1 MMRGVAKRARSG
13 RWWERQARA
22 AFSDRWALKITALA
36 MAVMLWFSVTVREP
50 AEQVVAVRFL
60 PTLESGIT
68 LQNPPPAISATVRGS
83 GRDLL
88 KLYSTPPAI
97 RMTIGGGVGD
107 SLSLTLRPADVDLP
121 PGVTAVVRDVQPRQI
136 TLTLARARTQSG
148 GGAYARPS
156 APEDPGPTPPP
167 TP

>member
-1 MMRGVAKRARSG
+1 MMKGVAKRARSG

-36 MAVMLWFSVTVREP
+36 LAIVLWFSVTVREP
-50 AEQVVAVRFL
+50 AEQIVTVQFL

-68 LQNPPPAISATVRGS
+68 LRESPPMIRAIVRGS

-107 SLSLTLRPADVDLP
+107 SLALTLRPADVDLP
-121 PGVTAVVRDVQPRQI
+121 PGVTAVVRDVQPRRL
-136 TLTLARARTQSG
+136 TLTLARARPQSG

>member
-1 MMRGVAKRARSG
+1 MMKGVAKRARSG

-36 MAVMLWFSVTVREP
+36 LAIVLWFSVTVREP
-50 AEQVVAVRFL
+50 AEQIVTVQFL

-68 LQNPPPAISATVRGS
+68 LRESPPMIRAIVRGS

-97 RMTIGGGVGD
+97 RMTIGGGVGELPIECD
-107 SLSLTLRPADVDLP
+107 ECVGLEAGQSDVLGVIEPFVDQHAEPVFVTGCRPVTL
-121 PGVTAVVRDVQPRQI
+121 PR
-136 TLTLARARTQSG
+136 S
-148 GGAYARPS
+148 
-156 APEDPGPTPPP
+156 D
-167 TP
+167 